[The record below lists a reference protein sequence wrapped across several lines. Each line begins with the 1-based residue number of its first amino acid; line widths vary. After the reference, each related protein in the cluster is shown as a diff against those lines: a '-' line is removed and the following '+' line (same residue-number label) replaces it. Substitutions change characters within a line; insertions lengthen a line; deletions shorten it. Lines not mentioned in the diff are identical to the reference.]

1 VDLIESCSTELLRR
15 QAARALSLQ
24 QLHSLLV
31 QELGAS
37 AGTYHQL
44 HQRLKKT
51 AAQLRL
57 LERSPAFPAELDWPD
72 DARLQYQRALVD
84 AGYDASPIV
93 ALTTSVDDVPNVLD
107 DLRATLLELS
117 EQLQE
122 ETRFSTHIIAAL
134 GGLPQLQQQAARA
147 AQPTTLP
154 PDPPAEG

>member
-1 VDLIESCSTELLRR
+1 MDFIESFSTELLRR
-15 QAARALSLQ
+15 QAARALSLR
-24 QLHSLLV
+24 QLHALLL

-51 AAQLRL
+51 AAPVRL
-57 LERSPAFPAELDWPD
+57 LERSPAFPTELDWPE
-72 DARLQYQRALVD
+72 DARVQYQRALVD

-93 ALTTSVDDVPNVLD
+93 ALTTSVDDAPNVLD

-122 ETRFSTHIIAAL
+122 ERFSADIIAAL
-134 GGLPQLQQQAARA
+134 GGLPELQQRAARA
-147 AQPTTLP
+147 AQPTSLP
-154 PDPPAEG
+154 RDPPSEV